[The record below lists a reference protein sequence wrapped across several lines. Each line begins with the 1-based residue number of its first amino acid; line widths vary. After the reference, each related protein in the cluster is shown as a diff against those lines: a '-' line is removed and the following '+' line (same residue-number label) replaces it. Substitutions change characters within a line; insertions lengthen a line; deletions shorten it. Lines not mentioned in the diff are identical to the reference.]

1 MKLTAWQLFKMAFAI
16 SAGYELGRTIPVGL
30 LQALN
35 KRNREQIKKRYKEG
49 LQAVPDYKKAATE
62 TPTGD

>member
-16 SAGYELGRTIPVGL
+16 TAGYELGRTIPVGMIT
-30 LQALN
+30 ALN

-49 LQAVPDYKKAATE
+49 LQAVPDFKKSATE